1 MELFQDYTVG
11 NTYDKWKTGAI
22 LTQTEFDGTSLVFV
36 YGVPAPTQVETHAFL
51 LGDLMMSFAAVDD
64 LPFVLLNIDNC
75 GWMDAPFEPHC
86 YPDGCFDHT
95 FGAGEALPVIFF
107 LVDTRYGKLLQ
118 IRACGFS
125 TAFSNGFL
133 EECRRIRALPWAAWR
148 STSGR
153 SRRRIVDIRP
163 VEICWPPPG
172 RSGRL
177 ASLRVSDTTLRA
189 SAGSRCSIENLNIS
203 P

>member
-11 NTYDKWKTGAI
+11 NTYGKWKTGAI

-51 LGDLMMSFAAVDD
+51 LGDLMMSFAVVDD

-75 GWMDAPFEPHC
+75 GWMDAPFEPH
-86 YPDGCFDHT
+86 GCPANCFGHT
-95 FGAGEALPVIFF
+95 FGAGEALPVIFL

-133 EECRRIRALPWAAWR
+133 EECRRIRALPWGGMEEYLRKTQAAYSR
-148 STSGR
+148 YPTSGDMLAA
-153 SRRRIVDIRP
+153 SRPEWI
-163 VEICWPPPG
+163 
-172 RSGRL
+172 SGIIK
-177 ASLRVSDTTLRA
+177 SF
-189 SAGSRCSIENLNIS
+189 
-203 P
+203 